1 MNGAVSAATEDRDD
15 ARAQRLRDAFGLLSR
30 SDFAALVGID
40 ERTADTWRAQGKGP
54 DVVRVGRSIF
64 YRRRDVE
71 AFIDMNVVL
80 MDRVA

>member
-1 MNGAVSAATEDRDD
+1 MSDAVSVRAEVETD
-15 ARAQRLRDAFGLLSR
+15 ARAQRLRDAFGLLSK

-40 ERTADTWRAQGKGP
+40 ERTADSWRAQGRGP

-64 YRRRDVE
+64 YRRKDVE
-71 AFIDMNVVL
+71 AFIDLNVVL